1 LRHDGRRARLAG
13 STNAA
18 IAWVK
23 SRRAFPFFTN
33 ASLGGSPQANA
44 LATEQFWT
52 RMIAFLN
59 RLAAHESASQA

>member
-1 LRHDGRRARLAG
+1 M
-13 STNAA
+13 
-18 IAWVK
+18 K